1 MRNAGIRQCGYIFCF
16 LKVWKQKGE
25 EYRVTGYGGWS
36 WVSKTRV
43 PRFLPKLPGNTNVNY
58 RKELEG
64 KLTTTIISSIYPR
77 FISTLG
83 SFTFFFSD
91 LVAAKLSKENASACT
106 NPQKS
111 QTETKTSQN
120 TANEESEQA
129 TVSASS
135 ECTSSEE
142 NGKPQSMEKEGDLTA
157 DLQNTNEE
165 EKRGEKEMEVDPHP
179 ETAASSPEKGKC
191 PK

>member
-1 MRNAGIRQCGYIFCF
+1 M
-16 LKVWKQKGE
+16 WKQKGE

-64 KLTTTIISSIYPR
+64 KLTTRIISSIYSR

-83 SFTFFFSD
+83 SFTFFSD
-91 LVAAKLSKENASACT
+91 LVAAKLGKENASACT

-111 QTETKTSQN
+111 QTETENKTSQN
-120 TANEESEQA
+120 TANEESELA
-129 TVSASS
+129 KTSASF

-142 NGKPQSMEKEGDLTA
+142 NSNPQSVEKEGDRTM
-157 DLQNTNEE
+157 DPQNTNEE
-165 EKRGEKEMEVDPHP
+165 EKRGEEKMEVDPHP

>member
-1 MRNAGIRQCGYIFCF
+1 M
-16 LKVWKQKGE
+16 
-25 EYRVTGYGGWS
+25 TGYGGWS

-64 KLTTTIISSIYPR
+64 KLGTGIIFLIYPR
-77 FISTLG
+77 FIGTLG
-83 SFTFFFSD
+83 SFKFFSD

-106 NPQKS
+106 NSQKS
-111 QTETKTSQN
+111 QTETENKTSQN
-120 TANEESEQA
+120 TANEESEPA
-129 TVSASS
+129 TISASS

-142 NGKPQSMEKEGDLTA
+142 NGKPQLVEKEGDLTM
-157 DLQNTNEE
+157 DQQNTNEE
-165 EKRGEKEMEVDPHP
+165 EKRGDEKMEVDPHP